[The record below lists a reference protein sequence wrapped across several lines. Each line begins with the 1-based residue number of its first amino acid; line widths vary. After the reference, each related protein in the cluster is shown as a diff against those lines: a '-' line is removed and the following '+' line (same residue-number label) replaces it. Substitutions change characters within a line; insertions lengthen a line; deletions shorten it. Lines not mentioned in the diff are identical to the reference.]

1 MVIGTLSSAQV
12 IDHSVSHVHLIV
24 DGNHVEA
31 AALVFSFDEPP
42 SFPDAQGTGV
52 LVRQLQLFFQCPEG
66 WHLLVV
72 VRHWVM
78 CAQNTQYT

>member
-1 MVIGTLSSAQV
+1 
-12 IDHSVSHVHLIV
+12 
-24 DGNHVEA
+24 
-31 AALVFSFDEPP
+31 
-42 SFPDAQGTGV
+42 V